1 MQVLIISFST
11 FPASPSGPA
20 YIAGAALKAGH
31 TVEVFDCLYAKDFDG
46 LEEQITRF
54 KPDVIGISIKFVTG
68 DVIDESA
75 EFNTRHFDHRSRVK
89 EMVNRIKR
97 VSNARIVL
105 GGPGF
110 NYYGRDWLEYLDLD
124 YGIRGEAE
132 LAFPLY
138 LKRLEE
144 GGDDFRDF
152 GSD

>member
-31 TVEVFDCLYAKDFDG
+31 TVEVFDCLYAKDLNG
-46 LEEQITRF
+46 LEEQIARF

-75 EFNTRHFDHRSRVK
+75 EFNTRPFDHRSQVK

-97 VSNARIVL
+97 VSDAHIVL
-105 GGPGF
+105 GGPG
-110 NYYGRDWLEYLDLD
+110 
-124 YGIRGEAE
+124 
-132 LAFPLY
+132 PP
-138 LKRLEE
+138 
-144 GGDDFRDF
+144 
-152 GSD
+152 